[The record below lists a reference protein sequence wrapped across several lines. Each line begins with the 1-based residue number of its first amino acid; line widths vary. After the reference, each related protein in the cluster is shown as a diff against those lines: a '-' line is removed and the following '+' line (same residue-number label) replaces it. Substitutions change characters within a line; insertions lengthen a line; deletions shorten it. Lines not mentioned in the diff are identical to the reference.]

1 MVIDEN
7 VWHNGQYLGHYH
19 RCTDKEQGIAR
30 DYSVDWSSIVLVDFK
45 MFLGLK
51 PTNAVWNSLQQ
62 VLDNDQP
69 IKILHLACNNDDQI
83 SNTMTEY
90 AEFFKNITWNGQL
103 VMEYFYHHYPGEI
116 APVVEQLTASMP
128 PGVLQADL
136 YIDGM
141 NLHIKL
147 L

>member
-1 MVIDEN
+1 
-7 VWHNGQYLGHYH
+7 
-19 RCTDKEQGIAR
+19 
-30 DYSVDWSSIVLVDFK
+30 
-45 MFLGLK
+45 
-51 PTNAVWNSLQQ
+51 
-62 VLDNDQP
+62 
-69 IKILHLACNNDDQI
+69 
-83 SNTMTEY
+83 MTEY

>member
-1 MVIDEN
+1 
-7 VWHNGQYLGHYH
+7 
-19 RCTDKEQGIAR
+19 
-30 DYSVDWSSIVLVDFK
+30 
-45 MFLGLK
+45 
-51 PTNAVWNSLQQ
+51 
-62 VLDNDQP
+62 
-69 IKILHLACNNDDQI
+69 
-83 SNTMTEY
+83 
-90 AEFFKNITWNGQL
+90 
-103 VMEYFYHHYPGEI
+103 MEYFYHHYPGEI